1 MALTS
6 GMLWEIRD
14 TATTGNTGGA
24 GFNPANANFPTD
36 GTATS
41 ANTASPVLSSA
52 TYTFVA
58 GDVNAWIYVKAGT
71 NWTPGFY
78 QIASVAGGA
87 ATLSAA
93 IGAAVQLNATTNRYI
108 ANTVAGIATTA
119 SPTGG
124 TFGVDYSQ
132 QNAAQTTATD
142 FTAVGAST
150 TLTSATAGF
159 TPVMV
164 GNVFHQTT
172 TGTGAF
178 GIADWYEIVSYTN
191 ATTVVTDRTTNTG
204 TASVNTTGFVGGAGR
219 LNGLEDAFLEMLPSA
234 SRVFV
239 KNGSYTI
246 SGAIAVASTNATALL
261 PSMMRGYNAIRGD
274 SPTLSQR
281 PVIIAGANAV
291 TMGQNFQNFNISWTT
306 TASAGIAYGTNS
318 YVYNCKF
325 LNTSTTANRM
335 AQTIGVTGTYVNCE
349 FICQNGYGMFGNSTS
364 ANNRI
369 IGCYFH
375 DSANAVDVNNQY
387 SVFSYNIFENN
398 ITSCMLLAT
407 TSVVFITIVNNTFY
421 GREAQMG
428 IGINMSITNTTTNYI
443 FNNIFYGL
451 TTGVSATTAASDSII
466 SLNNDFFNNGT
477 DATLFYKSDTD
488 LALNPTFTDA
498 TQITG
503 TTASG
508 SGSVLTDTNA
518 DFSTVTDN
526 VDFVHVLSGTGATV
540 GCYLITSHTTTTLT
554 CNNTVGTNAT
564 ANRVYFIG
572 TGHNFAIGANLKA
585 RGFPGVIPGSET
597 TGYMDIGAVQ
607 RQEPTLAATF
617 CS

>member
-1 MALTS
+1 
-6 GMLWEIRD
+6 
-14 TATTGNTGGA
+14 
-24 GFNPANANFPTD
+24 
-36 GTATS
+36 
-41 ANTASPVLSSA
+41 
-52 TYTFVA
+52 
-58 GDVNAWIYVKAGT
+58 
-71 NWTPGFY
+71 
-78 QIASVAGGA
+78 
-87 ATLSAA
+87 
-93 IGAAVQLNATTNRYI
+93 
-108 ANTVAGIATTA
+108 
-119 SPTGG
+119 
-124 TFGVDYSQ
+124 
-132 QNAAQTTATD
+132 
-142 FTAVGAST
+142 
-150 TLTSATAGF
+150 
-159 TPVMV
+159 
-164 GNVFHQTT
+164 
-172 TGTGAF
+172 
-178 GIADWYEIVSYTN
+178 
-191 ATTVVTDRTTNTG
+191 
-204 TASVNTTGFVGGAGR
+204 
-219 LNGLEDAFLEMLPSA
+219 
-234 SRVFV
+234 
-239 KNGSYTI
+239 
-246 SGAIAVASTNATALL
+246 
-261 PSMMRGYNAIRGD
+261 
-274 SPTLSQR
+274 
-281 PVIIAGANAV
+281 
-291 TMGQNFQNFNISWTT
+291 
-306 TASAGIAYGTNS
+306 
-318 YVYNCKF
+318 
-325 LNTSTTANRM
+325 
-335 AQTIGVTGTYVNCE
+335 
-349 FICQNGYGMFGNSTS
+349 
-364 ANNRI
+364 
-369 IGCYFH
+369 
-375 DSANAVDVNNQY
+375 
-387 SVFSYNIFENN
+387 
-398 ITSCMLLAT
+398 
-407 TSVVFITIVNNTFY
+407 
-421 GREAQMG
+421 MG